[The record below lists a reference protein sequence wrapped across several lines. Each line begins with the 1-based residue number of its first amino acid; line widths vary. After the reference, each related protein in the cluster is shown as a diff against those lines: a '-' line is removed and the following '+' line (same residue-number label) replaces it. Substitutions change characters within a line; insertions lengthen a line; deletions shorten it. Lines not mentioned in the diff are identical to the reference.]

1 MQCKLVFRMLK
12 RLLES
17 AQPTYASVGKLS
29 NRKEDI
35 VLTLPNIPP
44 THLKCSFANGDHS
57 NLRMIMA
64 QTQYRYSWI
73 GDKKKKSSRF

>member
-1 MQCKLVFRMLK
+1 MLK
-12 RLLES
+12 RLLEA

-44 THLKCSFANGDHS
+44 THLKCSFGNEEHG

-64 QTQYRYSWI
+64 QTQSCYSWI
-73 GDKKKKSSRF
+73 GEKNNNN

>member
-1 MQCKLVFRMLK
+1 MLE

-29 NRKEDI
+29 TRKEDI

-44 THLKCSFANGDHS
+44 THLKCSFANGEHAD
-57 NLRMIMA
+57 LGMIMA
-64 QTQYRYSWI
+64 QTQSCYSWMGAEKI
-73 GDKKKKSSRF
+73 KLKKSLNRF